1 MYVVGDQL
9 LLRDEYLYRLEDSE
23 LKIEPYKMIKYTQD
37 VINVS
42 GDQLFF
48 KQINEN
54 NTYIYIPTAWL
65 RTRFANFRATIFI
78 FNMCT
83 MPMEDTWYLWTTPL
97 QNTFLQSNSFK
108 TFYSGVSAVKLVDSS
123 LFF

>member
-42 GDQLFF
+42 GDQLFLNKSMKTIPIF
-48 KQINEN
+48 
-54 NTYIYIPTAWL
+54 YIPTAWL

-83 MPMEDTWYLWTTPL
+83 MPMEDT
-97 QNTFLQSNSFK
+97 
-108 TFYSGVSAVKLVDSS
+108 
-123 LFF
+123 